1 MVTGIYGWC
10 VDMFYFVID
19 LFIYILFVSLV
30 SLYHFI
36 ELLYIIACVSHVI
49 LMIAQF
55 NDISLLPP
63 YCLSSISLPSPLE
76 RGMGVRLFFFHFTG
90 SICMLINVP
99 CPKRS
104 RRRFSALV
112 TI

>member
-1 MVTGIYGWC
+1 
-10 VDMFYFVID
+10 MFYFVID